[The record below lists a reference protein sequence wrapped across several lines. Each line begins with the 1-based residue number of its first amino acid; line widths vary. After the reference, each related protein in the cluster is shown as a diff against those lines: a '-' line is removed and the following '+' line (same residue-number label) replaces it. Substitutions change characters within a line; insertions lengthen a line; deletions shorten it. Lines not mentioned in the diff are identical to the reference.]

1 VTRAW
6 EGTIVMEASVQEAAV
21 VRESAT
27 ALIRDAEAQVALAK
41 RETQERV
48 SRVQTE
54 RTTTLASAHGE
65 V

>member
-1 VTRAW
+1 
-6 EGTIVMEASVQEAAV
+6 MEASVQEAAV

-48 SRVQTE
+48 SRVETE